1 MTTPRLLALT
11 VVLLCGC
18 SKPYKSERLALTYE
32 PPSGF
37 ELIGEDAG
45 SPAVA
50 RFGGGLE
57 IRSVPQ
63 SLSPTDVAP
72 ERILDQAL
80 QAAQVPAGGK
90 VLTARE
96 GSIGSAH
103 VLRYTLKGSGQRSL
117 IYVVPRPSRFLL
129 VMLTAPEDTYGAAE
143 IKVERSLGSL
153 QLRD

>member
-1 MTTPRLLALT
+1 MTASRFLALT
-11 VVLLCGC
+11 ALLLCGC
-18 SKPYKSERLALTYE
+18 SKPYQSERLALTYE

-37 ELIGEDAG
+37 EFVGEDAG
-45 SPAVA
+45 PPAVA

-63 SLSPTDVAP
+63 ALSPTDVAP
-72 ERILDQAL
+72 ERILEQAL
-80 QAAQVPAGGK
+80 EAAHVQSGGK

-103 VLRYTLKGSGQRSL
+103 VLRYTLKGNGQRSL

-129 VMLTAPEDTYGAAE
+129 VTLTAPEDTYGSAE

>member
-1 MTTPRLLALT
+1 MTPPRLVVLAAI
-11 VVLLCGC
+11 LLCGC
-18 SKPYKSERLALTYE
+18 SKPYQSDRLALTYE

-37 ELIGEDAG
+37 EFIGEDAG
-45 SPAVA
+45 PPAVA

-72 ERILDQAL
+72 ERILEQAL
-80 QAAQVPAGGK
+80 EAAQVPSGGK

-103 VLRYTLKGSGQRSL
+103 VLRYTLKGNGRRSL
-117 IYVVPRPSRFLL
+117 LYVVPRPSRFLL
-129 VMLTAPEDTYGAAE
+129 VLLTAPEDTYGSAE

-153 QLRD
+153 KLRD